1 MIDFAI
7 LTMDVELSEELSAL
21 DLVTFKSC
29 FVQLV
34 GLRPHLVE
42 QCPIAVLALD
52 QFIGKIIRV
61 HGDDTQSIAM
71 QIEAAPRSSIITI
84 ATGDYRME
92 VPTTQIHGLEEWIHE
107 QHRMYAGLRAKSSTP
122 IRRKCR
128 H

>member
-1 MIDFAI
+1 M
-7 LTMDVELSEELSAL
+7 SAL

-34 GLRPHLVE
+34 GLRPHLVA
-42 QCPIAVLALD
+42 QCPIAILALD